1 MHKIIDAVICSF
13 RPCFSRAKAFNMFVI
28 LVCGFILR
36 SDAWGI
42 TSIVRE
48 FSLRPE
54 VYNSLL
60 HFARAKSW
68 KLESLRECWIKAV
81 LAFAPLYHENGRL
94 ILVGD
99 GVKQPKE
106 GRRMPG
112 VKKHHQESDTQS
124 KAEYIYGHQMG
135 AVGILS
141 GTSEP
146 QHCIPLSMRLHSG
159 LEEAAFWR
167 GGMSCWIQTHI
178 VQMVLDYVKIAK
190 VLGRDTLIL
199 LDRAFLSV
207 PFLRTLQNTTRKME
221 HQVGGVFKV
230 KKNAVAYR
238 KPPKREAGQRGR
250 PRSKGERIVLSS
262 QFDSLELFKT
272 TEMMLYGK
280 LESVQ
285 YYSIDLLWGKGL
297 YAPLRFVLVVYGSN
311 KVKSILASTDM
322 SLEPLDIIRLYS
334 YRFKI
339 ERSFREFKQVFAGF
353 SYRFWSKFMPRL
365 SHFSKTGD
373 PTPLSK
379 VAKKDR
385 PYVMQTIRAIELF
398 MLSTCVAMGIVQILS
413 LMMPASVRP
422 FLQWQ
427 RTLTKE
433 DGVPSEANI
442 VAFLRLRFFGVMGE
456 QACSRIVQII
466 RAYQDDQVKNLELE
480 YRDWIA

>member
-1 MHKIIDAVICSF
+1 
-13 RPCFSRAKAFNMFVI
+13 
-28 LVCGFILR
+28 
-36 SDAWGI
+36 
-42 TSIVRE
+42 
-48 FSLRPE
+48 
-54 VYNSLL
+54 
-60 HFARAKSW
+60 
-68 KLESLRECWIKAV
+68 
-81 LAFAPLYHENGRL
+81 
-94 ILVGD
+94 
-99 GVKQPKE
+99 
-106 GRRMPG
+106 
-112 VKKHHQESDTQS
+112 
-124 KAEYIYGHQMG
+124 
-135 AVGILS
+135 
-141 GTSEP
+141 
-146 QHCIPLSMRLHSG
+146 
-159 LEEAAFWR
+159 
-167 GGMSCWIQTHI
+167 MSCWIQTHI
-178 VQMVLDYVKIAK
+178 VQMGLDYVKIAK

-466 RAYQDDQVKNLELE
+466 RAYQADQVKNLELE

>member
-1 MHKIIDAVICSF
+1 
-13 RPCFSRAKAFNMFVI
+13 MFVI

-221 HQVGGVFKV
+221 HQVGAVFKV
-230 KKNAVAYR
+230 KKNYVAYR

-262 QFDSLELFKT
+262 LFDFLELFKT

-466 RAYQDDQVKNLELE
+466 RAHQGDQVKNLALE

>member
-1 MHKIIDAVICSF
+1 
-13 RPCFSRAKAFNMFVI
+13 MFVI

-178 VQMVLDYVKIAK
+178 VQMGLDYVKIAK

-353 SYRFWSKFMPRL
+353 FL
-365 SHFSKTGD
+365 SVLVEIHAQAESFFQD
-373 PTPLSK
+373 W
-379 VAKKDR
+379 R
-385 PYVMQTIRAIELF
+385 PNALVEGCQEGSPIRHANHQGYRAIHAVHLRGDGDCPDS
-398 MLSTCVAMGIVQILS
+398 LSDDASISPSLSSVA
-413 LMMPASVRP
+413 A
-422 FLQWQ
+422 
-427 RTLTKE
+427 
-433 DGVPSEANI
+433 DA
-442 VAFLRLRFFGVMGE
+442 
-456 QACSRIVQII
+456 
-466 RAYQDDQVKNLELE
+466 D
-480 YRDWIA
+480 

>member
-1 MHKIIDAVICSF
+1 
-13 RPCFSRAKAFNMFVI
+13 MFVI
-28 LVCGFILR
+28 FVCGLILR
-36 SDAWGI
+36 SDSWGI
-42 TSIVRE
+42 TSIIRE

-60 HFARAKSW
+60 HFTRAKSW
-68 KLESLRECWIKAV
+68 KLKSLRECWIKTV
-81 LAFAPLYHENGRL
+81 LAFAPLYHKNGRL

-124 KAEYIYGHQMG
+124 KAEYIYGHHMG
-135 AVGILS
+135 AVGILT

-146 QHCIPLSMRLHSG
+146 QHCIPLCMRLHSG
-159 LEEAAFWR
+159 LEEAAFWH
-167 GGMSCWIQTHI
+167 GGMSCWTQTHI
-178 VQMVLDYVKIAK
+178 VQMALDYVKIAR
-190 VLGRDTLIL
+190 VLAHDTLIL

-207 PFLRTLQNTTRKME
+207 PFLRTLQNASRKMG
-221 HQVGGVFKV
+221 HQVNTVFKA
-230 KKNAVAYR
+230 KKNCVAYR
-238 KPPKREAGQRGR
+238 EPPKKEAGQRGR
-250 PRSKGERIVLSS
+250 PRVKGERIPLSPL
-262 QFDSLELFKT
+262 FDSLELFKT

-280 LESVQ
+280 RESVQ

-297 YAPLRFVLVVYGSN
+297 YTPLRFVLVVYGTN

-339 ERSFREFKQVFAGF
+339 ERSFREFKQVFNGF

-413 LMMPASVRP
+413 LMMPAPVRS

-427 RTLTKE
+427 RTPTKE
-433 DGVPSEANI
+433 DSVPSEANI
-442 VAFLRLRFFGVMGE
+442 VVFLRLRFLGVMGE
-456 QACSRIVQII
+456 RARSRIVQII
-466 RAYQDDQVKNLELE
+466 RACQDEQVKNLELD
-480 YRDWIA
+480 YRDWVA